1 MEGDPRPRRRWVK
14 PSHQRTVPYQDD
26 HIRQRVIGA
35 VTPASGERFSLV
47 VDSVD
52 KSVFQFFL
60 DEMAQAVPGKLGV
73 RKMLILDNASWHESA
88 PLNWHQFEPKFPSG
102 YSPAFNPVG
111 RLWLRLKVDW
121 FWDYS
126 ARSPSGPLAPPLPGP
141 QKLRQQP
148 RQNRVQL
155 LPPEMIFENQTRLAV
170 ARELRQRTPGMDDSI
185 ARRCRAGRG
194 ISAGAKRHGN
204 RLLSPACGE
213 VKRTHA

>member
-1 MEGDPRPRRRWVK
+1 MLGSLPNWRHSRHWGYDPTGGLGMLLMILVVMFLLGRICEVGSVKRR
-14 PSHQRTVPYQDD
+14 SGHQRTVPYLGD
-26 HIRQRVIGA
+26 HIRQNVFGA
-35 VTPASGERFSLV
+35 VAPASGELFSLIGDG
-47 VDSVD
+47 VDTD
-52 KSVFQFFL
+52 VFQFFL

-102 YSPAFNPVG
+102 YSPAFNPVR

-148 RQNRVQL
+148 RQNRV
-155 LPPEMIFENQTRLAV
+155 
-170 ARELRQRTPGMDDSI
+170 
-185 ARRCRAGRG
+185 
-194 ISAGAKRHGN
+194 
-204 RLLSPACGE
+204 
-213 VKRTHA
+213 